1 MTKKELL
8 NKIEETNAR
17 SAWDKGV
24 KLYAYELVEELEL
37 TDDERLV
44 KGENISKEILL
55 NGATDWSSYSWGGS
69 ALIYDCD
76 IAERLCT
83 PSELKKTK
91 GGDRRPNSRDE
102 WLDTQARALN
112 HACRI
117 ILSIIRFID

>member
-37 TDDERLV
+37 ADNEKLI

-69 ALIYDCD
+69 SLIYDCD

-91 GGDRRPNSRDE
+91 GGERRPNSCEE
-102 WLDTQARALN
+102 WLDVQARALKQ
-112 HACRI
+112 ACRM